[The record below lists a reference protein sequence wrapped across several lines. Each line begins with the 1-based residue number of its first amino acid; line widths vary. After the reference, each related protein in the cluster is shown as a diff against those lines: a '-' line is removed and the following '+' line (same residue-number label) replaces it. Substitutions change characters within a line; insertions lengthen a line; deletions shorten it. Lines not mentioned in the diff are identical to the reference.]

1 MKNLVLFGLLVLF
14 LVAAQFTSAQTV
26 DDIINKYIDA
36 RGGKDKLDS
45 IKSIYMEGTREMM
58 GNEIA
63 VRVTKE
69 QGKLSRTEFDLGGT
83 TGFVLITDKEA
94 WTYIPM
100 RSPTPTKLPDDAVA
114 SMQTELDIPGP
125 LVDYAAKGNKV
136 ELIGKDTLDGN
147 ENYKIKLTTAT
158 GKDIFFWIDSKTYL
172 LTQTSQKGGGMFGG
186 GRKNGNG
193 DNETTVVYK
202 DYGVVEGIQFPH
214 TIETKMAGGN
224 NAGGG
229 AATFDK
235 IEINQPVDPKLYKP
249 Q

>member
-147 ENYKIKLTTAT
+147 ENYKIKLTTNT
-158 GKDIFFWIDSKTYL
+158 GKEITYWIDTKTYL
-172 LTQTSQKGGGMFGG
+172 VNQTSQKGGGMFGG
-186 GRKNGNG
+186 GRKNG
-193 DNETTVVYK
+193 DDEVTVIYK
-202 DYGVVEGIQFPH
+202 DYSPVNGILFAH
-214 TIETKMAGGN
+214 TTETKT
-224 NAGGG
+224 NAGTGNGG
-229 AATFDK
+229 TTFDK
-235 IEINQPVDPKLYKP
+235 IELNQPVDPKLY
-249 Q
+249 QHQ